1 MHKDIK
7 EILYTEEEI
16 KAKCDEL
23 AKQID
28 QDYAGQE
35 IFISWF
41 IKRFSSIYGRTC

>member
-23 AKQID
+23 AKQI
-28 QDYAGQE
+28 
-35 IFISWF
+35 
-41 IKRFSSIYGRTC
+41 IKIMLVKKFY

>member
-28 QDYAGQE
+28 MLVKKFY
-35 IFISWF
+35 
-41 IKRFSSIYGRTC
+41 

>member
-23 AKQID
+23 QNKL
-28 QDYAGQE
+28 
-35 IFISWF
+35 
-41 IKRFSSIYGRTC
+41 IKIMLVKKFY

>member
-28 QDYAGQE
+28 QDYACLLYT
-35 IFISWF
+35 S
-41 IKRFSSIYGRTC
+41 RCV

>member
-28 QDYAGQE
+28 QRLCWSRN
-35 IFISWF
+35 FISWF